1 MTTLSRAF
9 FHHCYSTHEA
19 TQKQS
24 LNKLAD
30 GAQKGKILIRQMR
43 EPQFLAQP
51 WCGISGH
58 VGWPKNNLLMG
69 YFWNGVFQ

>member
-19 TQKQS
+19 KQKQS

-69 YFWNGVFQ
+69 YFWNGGFQ